1 MVIVCGS
8 DMNVHFFNFFKITKT
23 QFKKYSEEKKQ
34 NTKVRFFNSPNVLA
48 NFTEH
53 TRTLRLY
60 PRFHHPHHPH
70 HHHHPIILIIMS
82 TKKILYLFLTSLFSR
97 PVVAFQT
104 NSFLRARPKSST
116 FVSKL
121 AQTQVTSLSLQ
132 CFLLITKTI
141 ARRLSSMQSGRWC
154 LPMCLTRFLPSEK
167 IPKPQNYQHIVIY
180 GVRDNS
186 DPSLIVLDNSFT
198 SRFPKPI

>member
-1 MVIVCGS
+1 MYGDCVWQWYECA
-8 DMNVHFFNFFKITKT
+8 FLQFFKITKT

-82 TKKILYLFLTSLFSR
+82 TKKILYLFLTSLSSR

-154 LPMCLTRFLPSEK
+154 LPMCLTRFLPSGK
-167 IPKPQNYQHIVIY
+167 
-180 GVRDNS
+180 
-186 DPSLIVLDNSFT
+186 T
-198 SRFPKPI
+198 T